1 MRNGHI
7 CTLCGAL
14 LAAAL
19 TGGCGTVTGTGAPV
33 VAGEPLSL
41 EYSCRLGDGSLVA
54 SSRADASA
62 GGVAKR
68 SEILVPPRTAAPV
81 PVIAGKGLRDD
92 RPASTRSFEDE
103 ISVQLAKK
111 TVGLSTGSTLVLEIR
126 GDGTLAADGL
136 SHKLPMA
143 AVRTRLKEL
152 HLDRTTYRTRI
163 GKEPEVGQAYL
174 VDPLIPG
181 KVESVQG
188 DDVLIRFSAAAG
200 TEITTPFGKGVIRET
215 PENYE
220 IALFPQLG
228 SLVRTGPIVGRISQV
243 NERQFVIDYS
253 DPFGGEALS
262 CAVRLERQQ
271 EEREAGQAK
280 AGR

>member
-1 MRNGHI
+1 MRNGHSYI
-7 CTLCGAL
+7 MCGAL
-14 LAAAL
+14 LTATLAC
-19 TGGCGTVTGTGAPV
+19 GCGTVNGAGMPV
-33 VAGEPLSL
+33 VAGEQLSL

-54 SSRADASA
+54 SNRAEASA
-62 GGVAKR
+62 VGVAKR
-68 SEILVPPRTAAPV
+68 SEIMVPPRTAAPV
-81 PVIAGKGLRDD
+81 PVVAGKGLLDD

-103 ISVQLAKK
+103 IAVQLAKK
-111 TVGLSTGSTLVLEIR
+111 IVGLSTDSPLVLEIR
-126 GDGTLAADGL
+126 GDGTLASDGL

-143 AVRTRLKEL
+143 AVRTRVKEL
-152 HLDRTTYRTRI
+152 HLDRATYLARI
-163 GKEPEVGQAYL
+163 GKEPQAGQTYL

-188 DDVLIRFSAAAG
+188 DDVRIRFSAVAG
-200 TEITTPFGKGVIRET
+200 TSITTPFGKGVIRET

-220 IALFPQLG
+220 IVLFPQLG

-243 NERQFVIDYS
+243 NERQFVVDYS

-262 CAVRLERQQ
+262 CSVLLERQRQ
-271 EEREAGQAK
+271 ERESGQVK